1 MSLKKTIPIHESMNA
16 LIDVSAYNVTN
27 SVIFSAPAV
36 STGTPSTFGKVS
48 SQANNSRDIQL
59 AFRFNF

>member
-27 SVIFSAPAV
+27 SVIFGAPAV